1 MRSDPYIRLLR
12 DLAGELRALDARSE
26 RRTLEHVPGINLC
39 SNDYLRLASHP
50 GLRHEV
56 VRAVQESPL
65 LGSTGSRLLSGHFD
79 VWDELE
85 ADFARFARTEAALYF
100 GLGYAANIGLL
111 TSLLRKND
119 VAFSDAYNHASLID
133 GIRLSGARRV
143 IYPHLDL
150 NVLEMQLRK
159 YAKEDCRKV
168 IVSESVFGMDGDC
181 APIRTLLELGAKY
194 DAGLIVDEAHATA
207 VHGPSGRGLVVAAGA
222 ESEVW
227 AVVHSCGKAL
237 AGLGAVVCG
246 SELLKQTLV
255 NRARTLLFSTAT
267 PPYMAR
273 QIRASLRIA
282 QPMDAERAA
291 LFERSLGFAAALRG
305 DGWDTGKSTS
315 QIVPVILGDNASAL
329 DAAEH
334 LRVAGFAVR
343 AVRPPSVPQGQARL
357 RLSLT
362 CGISAEDL
370 RRLCESLVEWRG
382 MQPKRAAAVPA

>member
-1 MRSDPYIRLLR
+1 MRSDPYLRLLR
-12 DLAGELRALDARSE
+12 DLAGELRALDARNE
-26 RRTLEHVPGINLC
+26 RRTLEQVPGINLC
-39 SNDYLRLASHP
+39 SNDYLRLASDP

-56 VRAVQESPL
+56 ARAVQESPYV
-65 LGSTGSRLLSGHFD
+65 GSTGSRLLSGHFE

-85 ADFARFARTEAALYF
+85 SDFARFAHTEAALYF
-100 GLGYAANIGLL
+100 GSGYAANMGLL
-111 TSLLRKND
+111 TSLLQKTD
-119 VAFSDAYNHASLID
+119 VVFSDAYNHASLID

-159 YAKEDCRKV
+159 YAKEDCRKA
-168 IVSESVFGMDGDC
+168 IVTESVFSMDGDC

-194 DAGLIVDEAHATA
+194 DAGLVVDEAHATA

-222 ESEVW
+222 EGQVW
-227 AVVHSCGKAL
+227 AAVHSCGKAL
-237 AGLGAVVCG
+237 ASMGAFVCG

-255 NRARTLLFSTAT
+255 NRARTLLFSTAA

-273 QIRASLRIA
+273 QIRSALRIA
-282 QPMDAERAA
+282 QSMDADRAT
-291 LFERSLGFAAALRG
+291 LFERSLGFAASLRS
-305 DGWDTGKSTS
+305 DGWDTGRTSS

-329 DAAEH
+329 DASEH
-334 LRVAGFAVR
+334 LRAAGFAVR

-357 RLSLT
+357 RFSLT

-370 RRLCESLVEWRG
+370 RRLCGTLAEWREL
-382 MQPKRAAAVPA
+382 QPKRAAAVPA